1 MVFWPKGEC
10 TLKNICLL
18 ILILIQSG
26 VAYGCTFL
34 THASF
39 SEATVSQPNIKPQSY
54 ADGIVFATSEVCVFV
69 REAPPSARYRHLF
82 VGPLI
87 ATIIPFEIL
96 TPDFPPEDREHFW
109 IELVFE
115 PKHED
120 LFLDLTQTTLVMR
133 TGEKIAP
140 SGFWTHLYFFSSPTG
155 LTPPAAP
162 IHLKYGRGDVRF
174 TNHWIEE
181 KPYITRVFLR
191 FDKPSENSEFSTLR
205 IDGLRNTG
213 EAVSA
218 PEITF
223 RKVSR
228 IRLSFPDGSSRDNFP
243 VAPFDKGVC
252 GID

>member
-1 MVFWPKGEC
+1 M
-10 TLKNICLL
+10 
-18 ILILIQSG
+18 
-26 VAYGCTFL
+26 
-34 THASF
+34 
-39 SEATVSQPNIKPQSY
+39 
-54 ADGIVFATSEVCVFV
+54 
-69 REAPPSARYRHLF
+69 
-82 VGPLI
+82 I
-87 ATIIPFEIL
+87 ATIISFEIL

-162 IHLKYGRGDVRF
+162 IHLKYGRGDVR
-174 TNHWIEE
+174 
-181 KPYITRVFLR
+181 L
-191 FDKPSENSEFSTLR
+191 LR